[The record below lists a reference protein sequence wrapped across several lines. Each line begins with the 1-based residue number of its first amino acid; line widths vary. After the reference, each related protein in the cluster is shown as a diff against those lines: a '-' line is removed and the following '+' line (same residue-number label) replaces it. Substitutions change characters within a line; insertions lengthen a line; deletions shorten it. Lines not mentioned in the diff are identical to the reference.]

1 MISRNWL
8 IGKRG
13 SLSQQEV
20 SERAG
25 IDRSFYTQ
33 IETGTRNPSVNTAK
47 KIAGTLGFDWTL
59 FFKNECGES
68 PQMLEQKVAL
78 LD

>member
-1 MISRNWL
+1 MLSRDWL
-8 IGKRG
+8 IELRG
-13 SLSQQEV
+13 NLSQQDV
-20 SERAG
+20 SDRSG

-47 KIAGTLGFDWTL
+47 RIAGTLGFDWTI

-68 PQMLEQKVAL
+68 PQKSDQKHQVG
-78 LD
+78 